1 MHARLMLAT
10 FVLWLALGLCACRR
24 PEQDSTNPPDKTFV
38 YRVEGVTLG
47 MTIHGTNIPVAGLVE
62 ITLNLTHDS
71 DMDVAVADSAHWR
84 DAFELQ
90 AHSSEPGRLIDN
102 GRRVVRTLTYA
113 LEPIRAGHFEVT
125 AITVDYWPTRRPLH
139 RQRFMTEPFAVQ
151 VTSLLADMAGG
162 DANSADI
169 LWEPWVD
176 GFTRAMALRSWA
188 WEALLERADDETCA
202 TMAFIMALR
211 DIYAGTSTFSDEEID
226 RIDQEAPDLIPNCV
240 AMILHQS
247 RPELVGAMPA
257 PLADQPFKSAPRP
270 GRNDPCPC
278 GSGRKY
284 KQCCGKN

>member
-1 MHARLMLAT
+1 MDQDDERLDRLEDLLQALPVENEPMTVSELDGFVTGLLACPETIPPSDWLSQVWGVTGDAQFPDLAT
-10 FVLWLALGLCACRR
+10 AQ
-24 PEQDSTNPPDKTFV
+24 E
-38 YRVEGVTLG
+38 
-47 MTIHGTNIPVAGLVE
+47 TIAAVMAHYN
-62 ITLNLTHDS
+62 
-71 DMDVAVADSAHWR
+71 DVAARITQSFW
-84 DAFELQ
+84 
-90 AHSSEPGRLIDN
+90 I
-102 GRRVVRTLTYA
+102 
-113 LEPIRAGHFEVT
+113 EPIYEV
-125 AITVDYWPTRRPLH
+125 
-139 RQRFMTEPFAVQ
+139 
-151 VTSLLADMAGG
+151 
-162 DANSADI
+162 DANSTDI